1 MNFIFTQEQKNK
13 LAIYKDHIKLGFEL
27 EGLHTTSCLENK
39 FSTNQESVKYWD
51 NQVKFIV
58 DQYNEYFDKMS
69 FPESIEKILIRHA
82 ISIIHSVISEHI
94 MKNLKTEQTKF
105 YKILE
110 LQKTENVNSFEKL
123 IDLLDG
129 LVFSADVLT
138 TPFIINKDKL
148 INEHFDITLITNTK
162 YSIKN
167 ADFIELDY
175 LTPFIEFILNK
186 PISSKVITKHEQF
199 NIFEQ
204 IVVEFN
210 EISKAG
216 DTRDLEIYQGY
227 LQAFLQDIYVNFHE
241 SSFQGISDHSTSSTN
256 IFRFIKE
263 NKQIF
268 QNLIYTTDIESRRDI
283 RELLY
288 FFPPKVQKKIKGKF
302 NLYKDLQTKFKNK
315 YGYKTLYSTS
325 YNGTEH
331 GNNWMDKVRFEPD
344 FSIEGKGTPIEI
356 ITPPLPYDE
365 QLLCLNRVLDFMREN
380 DIITNSTCGCHV
392 NISVDG
398 FLQSDIDYNIL
409 FYLYR
414 DENFRIKFR
423 GKPDEVGYKYS
434 TYQQEQLFDTKRIKH
449 IWARMRRIPRN
460 NKQLIQKINK
470 FYYEINSSM
479 YDKSLY
485 TKYNCVHN
493 HKSYLEFRT
502 IGNNYADIKILK
514 QHIEIISKQ
523 FLFSLLKPSYL
534 VSKQKQKS
542 FKYTISD

>member
-1 MNFIFTQEQKNK
+1 MNFIFTNEQKNK
-13 LAIYKDHIKLGFEL
+13 LAMYKDHIKLGFEL

-39 FSTNQESVKYWD
+39 FSTNQEQVKYWD
-51 NQVKFIV
+51 NQVRFIM
-58 DQYNEYFDKMS
+58 DQYNEYFYTMV

-82 ISIIHSVISEHI
+82 ISIIHSIISEHI
-94 MKNLKTEQTKF
+94 MKNLKGEQTKF

-110 LQKTENVNSFEKL
+110 SQKTENVDPFAKL

-138 TPFIINKDKL
+138 IPFIINRDKL
-148 INEHFDITLITNTK
+148 INEHFDITLITNTE

-167 ADFIELDY
+167 IDYIELDY
-175 LTPFIEFILNK
+175 LTPFMGFILNK
-186 PISSKVITKHEQF
+186 PISSKIITRHEQF

-204 IVVEFN
+204 IVTEFN

-256 IFRFIKE
+256 IFNFIKE

-268 QNLIYTTDIESRRDI
+268 QNLLYTTNIESRRDI

-288 FFPPKVQKKIKGKF
+288 FFPPKVQKKIIGKF
-302 NLYKDLQTKFKNK
+302 NLYKELQTKFKNK

-325 YNGTEH
+325 YNGTER

-365 QLLCLNRVLDFMREN
+365 QLLCLTRVLEFMKEN
-380 DIITNSTCGCHV
+380 NIVVNSTCGCHV

-398 FLQSDIDYNIL
+398 FSQSDIDYNIL

-434 TYQQEQLFDTKRIKH
+434 IDQQEQLFDKKRIKN
-449 IWARMRRIPRN
+449 IWKRIRKIPRN

-479 YDKSLY
+479 YDISLY

-502 IGNNYADIKILK
+502 IGNNYTNIKVLK
-514 QHIEIISKQ
+514 RYIEIMAKQ
-523 FLFSLLKPSYL
+523 YLFSLLKPQFL
-534 VSKQKQKS
+534 VSKQKQRS
-542 FKYTISD
+542 FKYIISD